1 VRAGVPEAVAEC
13 RAAGVRVVMLTGDHP
28 LTARTIA
35 DQVGL
40 DASAVVVTGA
50 EIAHMAPEALADVA
64 ATTSVFARMVPD
76 GKLALVTALTARGEV
91 VAMTGDGVNDAPA
104 LKAAHVGVAMGR
116 RGTDVARE
124 AASLVLLDDDFGSLV
139 AAMRLGRRIY
149 ENVRK
154 AVTFV
159 VAAHVTIAGMALVPL
174 VARWPLL
181 LMPVHVV
188 FLELIID
195 PACSLVFEA
204 EEAEGDLM
212 RRPPRPRASTLLD
225 AALIRRAVVQGASLL
240 AVVLVLF
247 GLARRAGAT
256 EDAARTLAFAA
267 LVVGNLGVILANQS
281 RTRPA
286 WRTPFWRNPM
296 ALAVATGA
304 IVTLALV
311 MTIPVLR
318 ELFRFGLPPAWW
330 LLAAV
335 VAALASVVWVD
346 LLEPRST

>member
-1 VRAGVPEAVAEC
+1 
-13 RAAGVRVVMLTGDHP
+13 
-28 LTARTIA
+28 
-35 DQVGL
+35 
-40 DASAVVVTGA
+40 
-50 EIAHMAPEALADVA
+50 
-64 ATTSVFARMVPD
+64 MVPD
-76 GKLALVTALTARGEV
+76 GKLALVTALAARGEV
-91 VAMTGDGVNDAPA
+91 VAMTGDGVNDAPS

-212 RRPPRPRASTLLD
+212 RRPPRPRASALLD

-256 EDAARTLAFAA
+256 EDAARALAFTA

-318 ELFRFGLPPAWW
+318 ELFRFGLPAWW

-346 LLEPRST
+346 LLEPRPA